1 MSLICHRDHTR
12 LKTPTYLLT
21 KYLRKAMQQSHNLR
35 KRAHN
40 LTVPS
45 DVTLTAQ
52 QNFIPRMLFVYIGLL
67 ISII

>member
-1 MSLICHRDHTR
+1 
-12 LKTPTYLLT
+12 
-21 KYLRKAMQQSHNLR
+21 MQQSHNLR